1 MARKP
6 KNPFWVNWRKH
17 PAREIILQD
26 LNHGGWLYD
35 ELEEKGELDLAV
47 AFALYNYMNPEVF
60 NEIDFSQ
67 FEQRVTD
74 YLEKNKERRDR
85 SKIEYAW
92 FEEYRELHP
101 RQLRNERGELVFDL
115 HEAKKLLRADVKAGN
130 QVPMVPSEFQGT
142 RTEYEEFDADIFR
155 QRIYQEER
163 YQKYL
168 NWLESKRTIKLEE
181 YREKRKKEKEKEA
194 KKKEKE
200 EENNRKK
207 EEDKKRKAAK
217 KKEKEEEKKRKKEE
231 AKQQKA
237 AKKRRIKK

>member
-1 MARKP
+1 M
-6 KNPFWVNWRKH
+6 
-17 PAREIILQD
+17 ILH
-26 LNHGGWLYD
+26 NNNNSH
-35 ELEEKGELDLAV
+35 
-47 AFALYNYMNPEVF
+47 
-60 NEIDFSQ
+60 
-67 FEQRVTD
+67 QRR
-74 YLEKNKERRDR
+74 YLEKNKERPDR
-85 SKIEYAW
+85 SKIEYGW
-92 FEEYRELHP
+92 FEQYRELHP

-115 HEAKKLLRADVKAGN
+115 HAAKDLLRADVKAGK
-130 QVPMVPSEFQGT
+130 QAPLVPSEFQGT

-181 YREKRKKEKEKEA
+181 YREKKKKEKEKEA
-194 KKKEKE
+194 KKKERE

-207 EEDKKRKAAK
+207 EEDKKRKEAK
-217 KKEKEEEKKRKKEE
+217 KKEREEKKRKKEE